1 MLIIFH
7 HLLWVQQS
15 DHSCLLLD
23 HYLYSSSHKNP
34 MVPSAIRTVR
44 WLIIFLLSWLPFK
57 SHFISTF
64 IHHSVSVS
72 VSITSSSTRSSG
84 ERKPAFH
91 RRRYQYITFIS
102 SCFVKLALLFSGMLW
117 QIYAVVPFVDLPAFN
132 VCLLNCCCILSV
144 PAGNCSEKCCSLFTP
159 VGVCMKYCGKWVVVA
174 PLFCIAL
181 VITSSHT
188 EREEFSSSLSGGWTA
203 LARVLEQTI
212 VFFFLIILWV

>member
-1 MLIIFH
+1 MCDDSYMKWLLQLRAAKGASTSCWMMRCKLLPVETLVCTSNLTVRWEYWTSFWNYEQRYHHNYFMLIIFH

-64 IHHSVSVS
+64 IHNSVSVS

-91 RRRYQYITFIS
+91 RRRY
-102 SCFVKLALLFSGMLW
+102 
-117 QIYAVVPFVDLPAFN
+117 
-132 VCLLNCCCILSV
+132 
-144 PAGNCSEKCCSLFTP
+144 
-159 VGVCMKYCGKWVVVA
+159 
-174 PLFCIAL
+174 
-181 VITSSHT
+181 
-188 EREEFSSSLSGGWTA
+188 
-203 LARVLEQTI
+203 
-212 VFFFLIILWV
+212 